1 MGSSFHRQ
9 DAAYEKERL
18 VIFKELSNLNNLA
31 LIARVIIIF
40 TDEKEDTKNL
50 KNIGYVNS

>member
-1 MGSSFHRQ
+1 
-9 DAAYEKERL
+9 